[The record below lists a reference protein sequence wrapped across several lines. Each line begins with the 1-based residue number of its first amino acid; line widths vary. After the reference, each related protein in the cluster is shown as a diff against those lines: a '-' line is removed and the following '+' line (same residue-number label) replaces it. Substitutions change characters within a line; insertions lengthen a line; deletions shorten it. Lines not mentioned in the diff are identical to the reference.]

1 MKKITDC
8 ENRREWALRSRAAK
22 RIGMDSYPDYDPSI
36 DWRRESL
43 MVSLSRFASKQNERA
58 ISQSNNQKAHLS

>member
-1 MKKITDC
+1 MRKDTGC

-22 RIGMDSYPDYDPSI
+22 RIGMEGYPDYDPSI

-58 ISQSNNQKAHLS
+58 ISQSNNQAHCLS